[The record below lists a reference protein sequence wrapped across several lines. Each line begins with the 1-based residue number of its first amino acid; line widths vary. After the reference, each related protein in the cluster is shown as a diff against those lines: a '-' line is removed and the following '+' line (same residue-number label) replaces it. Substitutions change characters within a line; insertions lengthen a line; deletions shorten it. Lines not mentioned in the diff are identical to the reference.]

1 MFSFFGAYFRSF
13 SGHFFI
19 QGLSWKN
26 REFANK
32 TLRGESTEEGRA
44 EDEEER
50 LDRASLRGD

>member
-1 MFSFFGAYFRSF
+1 MVK
-13 SGHFFI
+13 I
-19 QGLSWKN
+19 IVVLSRGYPGKIYAGKA
-26 REFANK
+26 EFAKK

>member
-1 MFSFFGAYFRSF
+1 MVKIIVVLSRSYP
-13 SGHFFI
+13 GKI
-19 QGLSWKN
+19 YAGK